1 MMEFRSQK
9 ELYLNLIPAL
19 NVKMKLLKRNKMN
32 NITKEDIWNYLRD
45 NKWKN
50 SVDLTLA
57 DMVNDIIHVDN
68 NEVSNYKK
76 ICIIGE

>member
-32 NITKEDIWNYLRD
+32 NITKEDIWNYLKD

-76 ICIIGE
+76 FVL

>member
-1 MMEFRSQK
+1 MEYKSQA
-9 ELYLNLIPAL
+9 ELYKSLIPAL
-19 NVKMKLLKRNKMN
+19 NVKLKLLKFSKYNDISR
-32 NITKEDIWNYLRD
+32 EDIWNYLK
-45 NKWKN
+45 NSKWRF